1 MLILRKMEE
10 ITMKN
15 TFNADQLIESL
26 VDVHCG
32 SAATPRD
39 KHLYRETLRS
49 LARGAVAEQALNRQK
64 DLGKTI
70 GIVEACEHA

>member
-1 MLILRKMEE
+1 
-10 ITMKN
+10 MKFS
-15 TFNADQLIESL
+15 FNADQLIENL

-32 SAATPRD
+32 PTATARD

-49 LARGAVAEQALNRQK
+49 LARLAATEQVLNRQK

-70 GIVEACEHA
+70 GVVAACEHA